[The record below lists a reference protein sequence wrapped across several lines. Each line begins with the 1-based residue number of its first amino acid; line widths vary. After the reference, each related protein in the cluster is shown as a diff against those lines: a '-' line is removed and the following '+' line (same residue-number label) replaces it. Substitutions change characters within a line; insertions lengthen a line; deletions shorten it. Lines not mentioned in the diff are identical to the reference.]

1 MQDTVVLPQ
10 SQLTTFFDRLEAA
23 TSRLEDMATS
33 IDSEH
38 PATINAITS
47 GATNGSQA
55 SPSISPEQKAP
66 TPEPVPRFIEDFDKI
81 VSEDVSVFVAASEKL
96 DDLLAEQVHT
106 SSDISNAH
114 ADNAFLNRHDRSLR
128 HFRVYARI
136 YL

>member
-1 MQDTVVLPQ
+1 MQDAVVLPQ
-10 SQLTTFFDRLEAA
+10 SQLTPFFDRLEAA

-81 VSEDVSVFVAASEKL
+81 VSEDVSAFAAASEKL

-106 SSDISNAH
+106 PSEP
-114 ADNAFLNRHDRSLR
+114 FGCTR
-128 HFRVYARI
+128 
-136 YL
+136 